1 MGIVNARRIG
11 IGNRGRRGLT
21 PLIRAV
27 GLAALRSGA
36 RPIGRELVGCAA
48 ISFGASC
55 GTYGGHCVGCWSRR
69 PSCGPVAASR
79 GHGGDRRSGKW
90 RRTENNAIWVD
101 QHELE
106 GLAEANE
113 ARDKDLKAN
122 IRLEGSPLTG
132 MEAAEP
138 AVNINEAAEKAKVAK
153 RTQDAVH
160 GIG

>member
-1 MGIVNARRIG
+1 VPCD
-11 IGNRGRRGLT
+11 RGAIT

-106 GLAEANE
+106 ERSEATE
-113 ARDKDLKAN
+113 ARDENFKGN
-122 IRLEGSPLTG
+122 IRLETSTESTAET
-132 MEAAEP
+132 EAAES
-138 AVNINEAAEKAKVAK
+138 AKIVEAAELAKVSK
-153 RTQDAVH
+153 KTMQDAVQPLAV
-160 GIG
+160 